1 MAIVPM
7 IPIGRVTA
15 LERSII
21 LTERGTSG
29 SGGDDFLCGH
39 CGSLVLSD
47 FDPST
52 VRGNPVYRCGF
63 CENNN
68 DLPFAARAMI
78 GFGGLG
84 DARRRRK
91 SYSPRVLMRER

>member
-1 MAIVPM
+1 MAIVAM

-15 LERSII
+15 LDRSIM
-21 LTERGTSG
+21 LTERGVSG

-52 VRGNPVYRCGF
+52 VRANPVYQCGF

-68 DLPFAARAMI
+68 DLPFAASNDRI
-78 GFGGLG
+78 W
-84 DARRRRK
+84 RTR
-91 SYSPRVLMRER
+91 

>member
-15 LERSII
+15 LDRSIM
-21 LTERGTSG
+21 LTERGVSG

-68 DLPFAARAMI
+68 DLPFAASNDRI
-78 GFGGLG
+78 W
-84 DARRRRK
+84 RTR
-91 SYSPRVLMRER
+91 

>member
-1 MAIVPM
+1 MQQNGVDRTSFQGNDRHSNVEKTMAIVPM

-15 LERSII
+15 LDRSII
-21 LTERGTSG
+21 LTERGDSG

-52 VRGNPVYRCGF
+52 V
-63 CENNN
+63 
-68 DLPFAARAMI
+68 
-78 GFGGLG
+78 
-84 DARRRRK
+84 
-91 SYSPRVLMRER
+91 